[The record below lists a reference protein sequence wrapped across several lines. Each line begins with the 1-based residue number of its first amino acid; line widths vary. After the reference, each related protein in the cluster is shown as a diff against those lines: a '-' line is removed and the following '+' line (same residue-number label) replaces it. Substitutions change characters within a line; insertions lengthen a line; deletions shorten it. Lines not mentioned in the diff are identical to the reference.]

1 MNVMERIAEILAE
14 KIDISVDDISPEV
27 SFEDM
32 GLDSL
37 DVVELAMT
45 LEEAFGVKIELNEPV
60 KTVGELTILIE
71 DLLN

>member
-1 MNVMERIAEILAE
+1 MTVLERIAEILAE
-14 KIDISVDDISPEV
+14 STDIAAEDISPES

-45 LEEAFGVKIELNEPV
+45 MEEAFNIKIELNEPV
-60 KTVGELTILIE
+60 KTVGELVKLIE
-71 DLLN
+71 GLQN